1 MKDWSR
7 SQQLVAALLF
17 PLFIFW
23 LCVTTA
29 TELVVLWI
37 DLLDHRRLPM
47 LRGYKLR
54 AMLDMDCTPKTIP
67 ALLLGIL
74 LLPPCAAV
82 LLVTAALNIV
92 FFFCDLVLG
101 PRGVHAFDRY
111 RMWILR
117 SIFIPVANGEKN
129 LLCNMCKVI
138 KKYDIVMMV
147 DDEPTETHDPGSLDL
162 RTVQQIPASPTPVTQ
177 SPSSSSD
184 QIARTTGSNGGS
196 SNSTYPSSSPIS
208 SQTHAPNNTT
218 PVDYLDGG
226 GSLRSRF
233 LNLVETEV

>member
-7 SQQLVAALLF
+7 SQQLIAVVLF
-17 PLFIFW
+17 PLFVFW

-29 TELVVLWI
+29 TEVLVLWI

-54 AMLDMDCTPKTIP
+54 TMLDMDCTPKTIP

-92 FFFCDLVLG
+92 LFLADLLLG
-101 PRGVHAFDRY
+101 PRGVHAFDKY

-117 SIFIPVANGEKN
+117 NVFIPVANGEKN

-138 KKYDIVMMV
+138 KKYDIIMMV
-147 DDEPTETHDPGSLDL
+147 DDEPTETQGSLDL
-162 RTVQQIPASPTPVTQ
+162 RTVQHIPNSPPVTQ
-177 SPSSSSD
+177 NSSTSSD
-184 QIARTTGSNGGS
+184 PLARTSGSTGGS
-196 SNSTYPSSSPIS
+196 SGSAYPSSSPTS
-208 SQTHAPNNTT
+208 PLQAPPPPTT
-218 PVDYLDGG
+218 PVDYMDG